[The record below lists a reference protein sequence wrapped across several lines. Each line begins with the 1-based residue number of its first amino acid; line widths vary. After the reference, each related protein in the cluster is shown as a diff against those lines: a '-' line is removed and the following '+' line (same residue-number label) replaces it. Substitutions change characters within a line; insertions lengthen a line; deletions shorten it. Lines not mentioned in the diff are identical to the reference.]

1 MKEILKNKKKMI
13 IIILIVLVIVLLGIV
28 VIRNKIDKAKKE
40 KIELGNSIYEKAHNL
55 YFYGGDIVYETDD
68 NNTRKYIEVDKKK
81 YYEIKNYKEVFNN
94 LLAQK
99 QLPKTSNFLGIK
111 VIEDKY
117 YMKDYGR
124 GLSGYYGT
132 GLKIKKMSKN
142 RIEYKALSKF
152 CEIDSRVNYGDGC
165 SNEKYY
171 YVEKPFVLI
180 KEDGI
185 WKVEEYT
192 SVFEFKDKEFK

>member
-1 MKEILKNKKKMI
+1 
-13 IIILIVLVIVLLGIV
+13 
-28 VIRNKIDKAKKE
+28 
-40 KIELGNSIYEKAHNL
+40 
-55 YFYGGDIVYETDD
+55 
-68 NNTRKYIEVDKKK
+68 
-81 YYEIKNYKEVFNN
+81 
-94 LLAQK
+94 
-99 QLPKTSNFLGIK
+99 
-111 VIEDKY
+111 
-117 YMKDYGR
+117 MKDYGR